1 MKLRYT
7 TGNEIVDK
15 MQKIVLTG
23 NVVPLTWCETIHFP
37 PNKRGVQKPYVNAIL
52 ALSDIVYWYRPAE
65 VRDESS
71 GEFVGYRKRFKGEYL
86 QRSYRSL
93 AKRLG
98 ISIGQ
103 AKEAINHLVEL
114 GVVIKHIQKI
124 ERVGDTVLS
133 NVLYLELVPERL
145 FELTYPTE
153 HRGWGVQTPY
163 PSPFEH
169 PTLVQSNVSPSMIE
183 STTYTKNTSKNTIE
197 NNQSINHLLQE
208 EDRIDTYTQIIKE
221 NISYDVLVQNCSY
234 GDKEIIDEL
243 VKIMVDVVAIARE
256 KIRIEK
262 QEYPYVLVKQQF
274 LKLEYEHIQYVLSC
288 MKNNHT
294 KIMNIKSYLRTALYN
309 SLDTID
315 NYYRAEVNHDM
326 YHFKTM
332 I

>member
-23 NVVPLTWCETIHFP
+23 NVVPLTWCETIRFP
-37 PNKRGVQKPYVNAIL
+37 KNKRGVEKPYISAIL
-52 ALSDIVYWYRPAE
+52 VLSDIVYWYRPAE

-103 AKEAINHLVEL
+103 AKDAVNHLVKL
-114 GVVIKHIQKI
+114 GVVVKHIQKI
-124 ERVGDTVLS
+124 ERVGDMVLS

-145 FELTYPTE
+145 FELTYPAE
-153 HRGWGVQTPY
+153 SRGWGVQAPY
-163 PSPFEH
+163 PSQFKH
-169 PTLVQSNVSPSMIE
+169 PTLVLSNIPPNIVEAP
-183 STTYTKNTSKNTIE
+183 TYTENTTKNNIG
-197 NNQSINHLLQE
+197 NNQSINHLQK
-208 EDRIDTYTQIIKE
+208 EDGIDSYVQIIKE
-221 NISYDVLVQNCSY
+221 NISYDILVQNCSY
-234 GDKEIIDEL
+234 GEEKIIDEL
-243 VKIMVDVVAIARE
+243 VKIMVDVVAIERE

-262 QEYPYVLVKQQF
+262 QEYPYALVKQQF
-274 LKLEYEHIQYVLSC
+274 LRLEYDHIRYVLSC

-294 KIMNIKSYLRTALYN
+294 KIKNIKSYLRTALYN

-315 NYYRAEVNHDM
+315 SYYCAEANHDKF
-326 YHFKTM
+326 YLEIVK
-332 I
+332 